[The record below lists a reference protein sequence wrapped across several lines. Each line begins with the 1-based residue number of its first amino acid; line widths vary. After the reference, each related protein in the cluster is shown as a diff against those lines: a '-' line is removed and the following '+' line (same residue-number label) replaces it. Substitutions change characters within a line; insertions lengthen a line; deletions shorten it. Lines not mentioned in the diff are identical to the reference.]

1 MSTELMNEY
10 RENYKTVITLDA
22 ETLESYDKYHAR
34 QHPHRK
40 NQSLSWLGKTRTGVL
55 PMLNNFINVRTS
67 IQRSQRK
74 ADVGDYVK
82 YALQYQGVKR
92 AMIERCMVVVKHYNP
107 TKREFDLDG
116 VSVKSAFDAMTA
128 YEFWADD
135 NYKIVRPLIFTGGYD
150 KAHPRSEICVYE
162 ITDEY
167 PYEFV
172 LQVVMDELEQEE
184 INKTC

>member
-10 RENYKTVITLDA
+10 RNSHKTVITLNA
-22 ETLESYDKYHAR
+22 ETLDLYDKYHAK
-34 QHPHRK
+34 QHPFRK

-55 PMLNNFINVRTS
+55 PMLNNFLNVRTA

-82 YALQYQGVKR
+82 YVLQSEGVKQ
-92 AMIERCMVVVKHYNP
+92 AMIEHCMVVVKHYNP

-128 YEFWADD
+128 HGFWIDD
-135 NYKIVRPLIFTGGYD
+135 NYKVVKPLIFTGGYD
-150 KAHPRSEICVYE
+150 KTNPRSEICVYE

-172 LQVVMDELEQEE
+172 LQLVMDELQQESD
-184 INKTC
+184 KTC